1 MSKIIKKLAAI
12 VMAASMVFA
21 MGATCFAAEPA
32 QNVNATLYKT
42 GTNTLS
48 MGNPAFVK
56 GGTLSYNYDAQGN
69 VTSTHVVLD
78 VTSVT
83 YMWVITGYMTT
94 LNVDGT
100 QLVPSARD
108 SSGNILQFTGDVSG
122 KLELGQRYVA
132 TVNIGV
138 AGFMMP
144 DTKGDLVFTAK

>member
-32 QNVNATLYKT
+32 QNVNAALYKT

-48 MGNPAFVK
+48 MGNPAFVS
-56 GGTLSYNYDAQGN
+56 GGTLKYNYDASGN
-69 VTSTHVVLD
+69 VVSTDVVLD

-94 LNVDGT
+94 LNVDGSK
-100 QLVPSARD
+100 LVPSARD
-108 SSGNILQFTGDVSG
+108 SSGNIIQFSGEVPG

-132 TVNIGV
+132 TVNINV
-138 AGFMMP
+138 PHFMST